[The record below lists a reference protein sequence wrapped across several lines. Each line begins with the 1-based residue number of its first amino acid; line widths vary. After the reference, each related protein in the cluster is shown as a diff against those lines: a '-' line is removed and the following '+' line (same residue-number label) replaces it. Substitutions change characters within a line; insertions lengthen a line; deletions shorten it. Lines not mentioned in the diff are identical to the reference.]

1 MNVLP
6 VGLFL
11 FSSLLS
17 RLPFC
22 FHFRFRFL
30 DRDFPGSPTDV
41 VQVGDRVDNEQE
53 VHGGDAKQVD
63 DTRQDA
69 MDFLKQNE
77 EVSLDM
83 FYKLDQRCF
92 SAINAFER
100 LCYKLTFI
108 QICVI

>member
-6 VGLFL
+6 VGFFL
-11 FSSLLS
+11 FGDLLS
-17 RLPFC
+17 RLPFR
-22 FHFRFRFL
+22 FHFRFRLL

-69 MDFLKQNE
+69 MDFLKPNE
-77 EVSLDM
+77 EVNKHVYNMLG
-83 FYKLDQRCF
+83 QV
-92 SAINAFER
+92 
-100 LCYKLTFI
+100 T
-108 QICVI
+108 

>member
-1 MNVLP
+1 MNILP

-11 FSSLLS
+11 FSGLLS

-22 FHFRFRFL
+22 FHFRFRLL

-41 VQVGDRVDNEQE
+41 VQVGDRVDNKQE

-69 MDFLKQNE
+69 MDFLEPNE
-77 EVSLDM
+77 EVAIDL
-83 FYKLDQRCF
+83 F
-92 SAINAFER
+92 SSM
-100 LCYKLTFI
+100 LI
-108 QICVI
+108 QVT